1 MTFKQAISLRNILI
15 ILCTFILI
23 LLGQK
28 AFRIEDK
35 IQAVHEGDRL
45 YAAGDLISAENQYRL
60 AAANP
65 SILYKEEEVAAKLKE
80 LAPITAIRS
89 GLKTLV
95 LKVSQQLDT
104 KDFTGF
110 MESYAALL
118 SLKTEYMQPG
128 GSYESYYRQL
138 SADSGL
144 SGQFSAG
151 FQQFKSQFLTELGT
165 SQSGSG
171 NEDSGDS
178 FKWNL
183 LRIPDTF
190 YGGSPAKEKLLAGSF
205 QAHDTVKLKE
215 LAAAGS
221 FDALLDSALSMM
233 DAYKSHT
240 YNASWVQEQAEAS
253 AKKMLGG
260 DLDSDSY
267 AAFTGHAVSYR
278 KFAASASLDSSKV
291 LTLIDSSL
299 AKLMKSAA
307 RLVRGGQYAEAVQ
320 LYSDLTGLQDT
331 TEDIAAARIAWNA
344 AEPVRLLPGG
354 EEQGK
359 YAHVVSVTGR
369 YGAKVAVAG
378 TDSSGVLYFADMS
391 EDGIVSTRTGEVI
404 AGFENLRNLAFDD
417 KLSALSEVPVVV
429 AESSREDG
437 RTSFTAY
444 QIKPEGISQLFSFAG
459 NSYTLQPDDDHAIF
473 VENAIVENGGDGLT
487 AVYRLTEGVYQFSE
501 IHQEQEYPQISAIE
515 LELHPFEKV
524 TLHCDIYIDS
534 SGRSVASSDG
544 RLIVLQGNTGSV
556 TGLALVSGQFLNS
569 FEYVETDTGMQY
581 LPVFVADSLES
592 MSLVLP

>member
-15 ILCTFILI
+15 ILCTFILV

-35 IQAVHEGDRL
+35 IQAVNEGDRL
-45 YAAGDLISAENQYRL
+45 YAAGDLIAAENQYRL

-151 FQQFKSQFLTELGT
+151 FQQFKSQFLTELGA

-171 NEDSGDS
+171 NEDSGDN

-183 LRIPDTF
+183 LRIPDAF
-190 YGGSPAKEKLLAGSF
+190 YGGSAAKEKLLAGSF
-205 QAHDTVKLKE
+205 QTHDTVKLKE

-240 YNASWVQEQAEAS
+240 YNASWVHEQAEAS

-260 DLDSDSY
+260 DLDRDSY

-278 KFAASASLDSSKV
+278 KYAASAGIDSSKV

-307 RLVRGGQYAEAVQ
+307 RLVRGGQYAEAIQ

-359 YAHVVSVTGR
+359 YSHVVSVTGR
-369 YGAKVAVAG
+369 YRAKVAVAG

-404 AGFENLRNLAFDD
+404 AGFENLRSLAFDD
-417 KLSALSEVPVVV
+417 TLSALSEVPVVV
-429 AESSREDG
+429 AESSRKDG

-444 QIKPEGISQLFSFAG
+444 LIKPEGISQLFSFAG
-459 NSYTLQPDDDHAIF
+459 SSYTLQPDDDAIF
-473 VENAIVENGGDGLT
+473 VENAVVENGGDGLT

-501 IHQEQEYPQISAIE
+501 IHQEQEYPLTSAAE
-515 LELHPFEKV
+515 LELHLFEKV
-524 TLHCDIYIDS
+524 SLNCDIYIDS
-534 SGRSVASSDG
+534 SGRSLANSNG
-544 RLIVLQGNTGSV
+544 RLIVLQGNTGSI

-581 LPVFVADSLES
+581 LPVFVADSLGS
-592 MSLVLP
+592 MSIILP